1 MKHIK
6 KFESNGLP
14 EVEPTNTT
22 EVYVVGTEGE
32 RHEDLV
38 FEGVYTKSGLT
49 KSHLIPVENSWEN
62 IFNELESSGE
72 EFLEFGFVDRTEY
85 TLSPEDEKM
94 IMSEGGWD
102 WCQEEFGDYE
112 GPINRKIAK
121 VKIRN

>member
-14 EVEPTNTT
+14 EVGSDTT

-38 FEGVYTKSGLT
+38 FEGVYTKSGLV
-49 KSHLIPVENSWEN
+49 KSHLIPVENNWEN
-62 IFNELESSGE
+62 IFNELESSGGK
-72 EFLEFGFVDRTEY
+72 FLVFGFVDKTEY

-94 IMSEGGWD
+94 IMSENGYD
-102 WCQEEFGDYE
+102 WCEDEFGDD
-112 GPINRKIAK
+112 GGARTWKISK